1 MTPSEL
7 INTLSASH
15 PMGSLGTK
23 TPATKREPFQAW
35 SAIDDVK
42 SKADNIAHEATGE
55 FNVASQRAQEKTGK
69 IEPGS
74 FKYYAACTFGGLLAC
89 VSILE
94 PVIGFYMGYL
104 QIYICQGLTHTAVT
118 PLDLIKC
125 RRQVDSKL
133 YQSNLQAFRT
143 IRAAEG
149 IRGVFT
155 GWSPTFF
162 GYSVS
167 PR

>member
-1 MTPSEL
+1 MKAIWTRY
-7 INTLSASH
+7 SH
-15 PMGSLGTK
+15 L
-23 TPATKREPFQAW
+23 
-35 SAIDDVK
+35 
-42 SKADNIAHEATGE
+42 
-55 FNVASQRAQEKTGK
+55 
-69 IEPGS
+69 
-74 FKYYAACTFGGLLAC
+74 Y
-89 VSILE
+89 
-94 PVIGFYMGYL
+94 
-104 QIYICQGLTHTAVT
+104 QGLTHTAVT

-133 YQSNLQAFRT
+133 YKSNLQAFRT

-167 PR
+167 PSDMWIPQVPKYLY

>member
-1 MTPSEL
+1 VSVAHFAWVM
-7 INTLSASH
+7 IAVW
-15 PMGSLGTK
+15 TK
-23 TPATKREPFQAW
+23 Y
-35 SAIDDVK
+35 S
-42 SKADNIAHEATGE
+42 
-55 FNVASQRAQEKTGK
+55 
-69 IEPGS
+69 
-74 FKYYAACTFGGLLAC
+74 Y
-89 VSILE
+89 
-94 PVIGFYMGYL
+94 
-104 QIYICQGLTHTAVT
+104 IYQGLTHTAVT

-133 YQSNLQAFRT
+133 YKSNLQAFRT

-167 PR
+167 LNHIRISYVPNYLY